1 MNLPLKIS
9 HHNFKSFLWHA
20 VFLAFAQN
28 FTDVDTVIP
37 AMVIESG
44 GTALHI
50 GIITAIMMGGASFA
64 QLFFAPFIN
73 NVKYKKTHLLIG
85 INFRIFSLLA
95 LALTLYLSYR
105 YSVSYTLIML
115 FVFISIFSFSGAYSN
130 ISYVDVLGK
139 SVNQNK
145 RKSFFSLRQIIGGII
160 VLSTAF
166 LAKMILSKYEF
177 PKNYSLMFLI
187 GGTALLIASMG
198 FWNIKEVKPSGT
210 KISGVKNFIKRMFTE
225 LKENKKLLYFL
236 GFINTQGI
244 VISFI
249 PFVMIYAKDSFNA
262 QSSDT
267 GMFLLYKV
275 IGVVTISFFVL
286 LLNKRIGYNIM
297 LYTNILLTLTFVVVA
312 MFVPN
317 LNVLKYLFI
326 IGGFAVSIYTI
337 AMNGILLEISGDEN
351 RALYAGFAGAG
362 NILPMLFPLV
372 STFIIS
378 QLGYTV
384 FFITFMVI
392 VSMSAYFIYKIKC
405 VA

>member
-286 LLNKRIGYNIM
+286 LLNKRIRYNIM

-378 QLGYTV
+378 QLGYIV